1 MKSSTP
7 ADPLSLLNRVFG
19 YPAFRGTQ
27 EAIIQH
33 VLKDG
38 SCLVL
43 MPTGGGKSL
52 CYQIPAMLRP
62 GLALVISPLIALM
75 QDQVD
80 ALTQNGVAA
89 AFYNSTLDGAQKD
102 KIRRQVQQGDLDLLY
117 VAPET
122 LNTPGF
128 QVFIR
133 DLSLSLI
140 AVDEAHCVSQWGHDF
155 RPDYLQITRLRENFS
170 STPLVA
176 LTATADPQTQKE
188 IRERL
193 GLTLDPVFSSS
204 FDRPNI
210 RYQITVKESG
220 RDQLLDFIQ
229 TQHSGQS
236 GIVYVLSRTGTE
248 ETAAWL
254 SQKGV
259 PALPYHA
266 GLGTEVRRRHQARFL
281 REEGLVMVAT
291 IAFGMGID
299 KPNVRFVAHLG
310 IPKSVE
316 SYYQETGR
324 AGRDGEPASAW
335 MAYSLDDVV
344 KLRRMILGGEGEES
358 YKRLGGQKLNTML
371 GFCETTRC
379 RRQSLLAYFGEDH
392 SGNCGGCDNCLKPP
406 QTWDATIAAQKA
418 LSCVYRTGQ
427 RFGAG
432 HLIDLLLGKETEKA
446 LKAGHT
452 QLSVFGVGKE
462 FEKRKWDSVFRQLA
476 AAGYIESD
484 LEGYGTFKLNEKS
497 WAVLKEGQKV
507 WLREDPTPPKR
518 ERGTRKSNSAAKS
531 TAAWNNRDSSLFD
544 ALRALRSSLAKEQN
558 LPPYVVFH
566 DSALREMASRRPA
579 TLNEFA
585 QIPGVGEAKL
595 KRYGAAFLEVL
606 LQAKSPELD
615 SDSPALND
623 TILETLDL
631 FRQGISV
638 EAIAAKRG
646 LTKGTIWNHLSELI
660 KDRRL
665 RVEEVVLLTES
676 ELTALKTALA
686 ASPGKLKPVFE
697 KFAGKHSYEIIRCVQ
712 AARGGL

>member
-1 MKSSTP
+1 M
-7 ADPLSLLNRVFG
+7 
-19 YPAFRGTQ
+19 
-27 EAIIQH
+27 
-33 VLKDG
+33 
-38 SCLVL
+38 L

-52 CYQIPAMLRP
+52 CYQIPAILRP

-80 ALTQNGVAA
+80 ALRVNGVSC
-89 AFYNSTLDGAQKD
+89 AFYNSTLDGRQKD
-102 KIRRQVQQGDLDLLY
+102 GIRRQAQRNQLDLLY

-128 QVFIR
+128 QNFLQ

-155 RPDYLQITRLRENFS
+155 RPDYLQIARLRERFPQV
-170 STPLVA
+170 PLIA

-193 GLTLDPVFSSS
+193 GLARDPVFSSS

-210 RYQITVKESG
+210 RYQITVKDGG

-229 TQHSGQS
+229 TQHPGQS
-236 GIVYVLSRTGTE
+236 GIVYVLSRVNTE

-266 GLGTEVRRRHQARFL
+266 GLDAALRRGHQGRFL

-316 SYYQETGR
+316 AYYQETGR

-335 MAYSLDDVV
+335 MAYSLNDVV
-344 KLRRMILGGEGEES
+344 KLRHMILGGEAAEAH
-358 YKRLGGQKLNTML
+358 KRLGGQKLNAML
-371 GFCETTRC
+371 GLCETARC
-379 RRQSLLAYFGEDH
+379 RRQALLAYFGEAH
-392 SGNCGGCDNCLKPP
+392 SGGCGGCDNCLQPP
-406 QTWDATIAAQKA
+406 KTWDATLAAQKA

-432 HLIDLLLGKETEKA
+432 HLIDVLLGKETEKA
-446 LKAGHT
+446 LSSGHT

-462 FEKRKWDSVFRQLA
+462 FEKRKWDSVFRQLVA
-476 AAGYIESD
+476 ADYLDTD
-484 LEGYGTFKLNEKS
+484 LEGYGTFKLNQKS

-507 WLREDPTPPKR
+507 LLREDPPPPK
-518 ERGTRKSNSAAKS
+518 TK
-531 TAAWNNRDSSLFD
+531 RDSRKEKSSSKPSAPLSAGSASLFE
-544 ALRALRSSLAKEQN
+544 ALRSLRLSLAKEQN

-566 DSALREMASRRPA
+566 DSVLREMVSRKPGS
-579 TLNEFA
+579 LNEFA

-595 KRYGAAFLEVL
+595 RRYGPAFLQVL
-606 LQAKSPELD
+606 LQAKSSLGDEA
-615 SDSPALND
+615 SG
-623 TILETLDL
+623 TTMETWEL
-631 FRQGISV
+631 FRKGLDV
-638 EAIAAKRG
+638 NAIAAQRN
-646 LTKGTIWNHLSELI
+646 LTPGTIWSHLGQLI
-660 KDRRL
+660 GDQKL
-665 RVEEVVLLTES
+665 RVEDVVGLPPG
-676 ELTALKTALA
+676 ELAVLKAALVDSK
-686 ASPGKLKPVFE
+686 GKLKPVFE
-697 KFAGKHSYEIIRCVQ
+697 KFAGKYTYEIIRCVQ
-712 AARGGL
+712 AGLTEN